1 MPRPLPDPILA
12 GPQPGDLQLPKW
24 ARWHPSTPYSLGVEE
39 ETMVLDPATWG
50 LAQDTEAL
58 LAALPVA
65 LASHTSAETH
75 DSVLE
80 IGTRPHSDIAGV
92 ARELRVLRRSLQ
104 NELHQAG
111 LHVAACGTHP
121 TVTWDEV
128 RVSGGSRYQLILE
141 SMRGLTKREP
151 TFALHVHIGVAD
163 GPTGVVL
170 LNRMRAHLPLLLAL
184 SANSPFWQGRD
195 SGMASVRTSI
205 FQAFPRVGIPLSFSS
220 YLEYVDVVDQL
231 LRCGAFP
238 EPSFLWWD
246 VRLRPVFG
254 TVEVRVMD
262 SQSNVERSVALAALV
277 QSIAHLELEEGY
289 HDAALIQAQEILN
302 ENRFLAARDGMDARL
317 IDPVSESLLPAR
329 KQLSDLLAAVTPH
342 AQELGAED
350 ALNLIGE
357 IAQDT
362 GTDQQRRL
370 ARSSRLDR
378 VIQILAAS
386 FSPA

>member
-1 MPRPLPDPILA
+1 MRRLLTDSVLA
-12 GPQPGDLQLPKW
+12 GAEPGDLTLPKW

-39 ETMVLDPATWG
+39 ETMALDPATWG
-50 LAQDTEAL
+50 LARDTEAL
-58 LAALPVA
+58 LARLPVA

-75 DSVLE
+75 DAVLE
-80 IGTRPHSDIAGV
+80 IGTRPHTDIAGV
-92 ARELRVLRRSLQ
+92 AGELRLLRRSLQ
-104 NELHQAG
+104 NELNRVG

-121 TVTWDEV
+121 TVTWEEV

-141 SMRGLTKREP
+141 SMRGLTRREP
-151 TFALHVHIGVAD
+151 TFALHVHVGVAD
-163 GPTGVVL
+163 GPTAVAL

-220 YLEYVDVVDQL
+220 YLEYVEVVDQM

-262 SQSNVERSVALAALV
+262 SQSNVERTVALAALV

-289 HDAALIQAQEILN
+289 HDAAVIHAPEILN

-317 IDPVSESLLPAR
+317 LDPVTESLVPAR
-329 KQLSDLLAAVTPH
+329 EQLNELLAAVIPH

-350 ALNLIGE
+350 AIGLIEE
-357 IAQDT
+357 IARDT
-362 GTDQQRRL
+362 GTEQQRRM
-370 ARSSRLDR
+370 AQSTRLDR
-378 VIQILAAS
+378 VIQILAAT